1 MRRLN
6 LVLCSHRLS
15 HWNSGGFS
23 LDACSLSDV
32 KSTLIIIQKV
42 DGALALHVVLNVTVR
57 AVMCVSEAVAFSM
70 HSHELLSAYLFRPS
84 VCLSESL
91 RLSLPCTHFCLLPCL
106 LVQPVA
112 QMMSHINRHARS
124 SSRR

>member
-1 MRRLN
+1 M
-6 LVLCSHRLS
+6 
-15 HWNSGGFS
+15 
-23 LDACSLSDV
+23 
-32 KSTLIIIQKV
+32 KSTLITIQKV
-42 DGALALHVVLNVTVR
+42 DGALALYVLLNVTVR

-91 RLSLPCTHFCLLPCL
+91 RLSLPCTRFCLLPCL

-112 QMMSHINRHARS
+112 QMMSHMNRHARS
-124 SSRR
+124 STSSSRR